1 LKGKLVLRYGLQ
13 IVITLIGISFIM
25 FALVMLST
33 EDLAKQLITGAE
45 DIVVTQEQIDKVT
58 KELGLDQPFLVQY
71 WNWLCNAV
79 SGDFGFSYMAKKPVV
94 DKLMECL
101 PATAMLAVTSLCMMA
116 IIAIPLGVISAFYAN
131 KPIDFICRGLSFV
144 GISVPGFWMG
154 LMLLWCFG
162 LKLGWF
168 PIVSTRIAPDTIFL
182 PALTLAISMSS
193 KYMRQVRSTVL
204 DELHQDY
211 VIGAQA
217 RGMKISYI
225 LIKEVLPNALLPL
238 ITLLGLSL
246 GSLLG
251 GAAVIELVFNWPGLG
266 NLAIKAIEY
275 RDFLL
280 LQGVI
285 VWIASM
291 YMIINLLVD
300 ISYQFLD
307 PRLKKK
313 GGK

>member
-1 LKGKLVLRYGLQ
+1 
-13 IVITLIGISFIM
+13 M
-25 FALVMLST
+25 FSLTMLST
-33 EDLAKQLITGAE
+33 QDLAKQLITGAE
-45 DIVVTQEQIDKVT
+45 DIVVTQEQIDAVT

-71 WNWLCNAV
+71 WNWLCHAV
-79 SGDFGFSYMAKKPVV
+79 TGDFGFSYMAKKPVV
-94 DKLMECL
+94 DKLLECL
-101 PATAMLAVTSLCMMA
+101 PATIYLGVTSLVMML
-116 IIAIPLGVISAFYAN
+116 IIAVPLGVLSAFYSN
-131 KPIDFICRGLSFV
+131 RWIDYVCRGVSFF
-144 GISVPGFWMG
+144 GISIPGFWLG
-154 LMLLWCFG
+154 LMLLWFFG
-162 LKLGWF
+162 LKLGLF
-168 PIVSTRIAPDTIFL
+168 PIISSRMAPDTIFL

-217 RGMKISYI
+217 RGMSTSYI
-225 LIKEVLPNALLPL
+225 LWREVLPNALLPL

-251 GAAVIELVFNWPGLG
+251 GAAVVEIVFGWPGLG
-266 NLAIKAIEY
+266 KLAINAIEY

-291 YMIINLLVD
+291 YMVINLLVD
-300 ISYQFLD
+300 FSYSILD
-307 PRLKKK
+307 PRLKAK
-313 GGK
+313 GGA

>member
-1 LKGKLVLRYGLQ
+1 MRYVLQ

-116 IIAIPLGVISAFYAN
+116 IIAIPLGVLSAFYAN